1 MVNVA
6 GSLHDSDNSR
16 AVDIH
21 APHQSIPSL
30 KEGLVHLT
38 LITLGVLIALSFEG
52 IASWREHRALVREA
66 RANLASEIRDNID
79 ELSNRLKNIP
89 NERHNID
96 RAHKVLTTLAQHQQV
111 EGRLELGMVTADL
124 RDASYS
130 TAQLTGAFALMD
142 YDEAKKYAGVYGR
155 QALYIRVHN
164 EAFQSLSRTMAL
176 GDVLARN
183 ETPSTREI
191 EDLRQQL
198 RWASASLIADEQIG
212 GALFKDYER
221 VLQER

>member
-1 MVNVA
+1 ME
-6 GSLHDSDNSR
+6 
-16 AVDIH
+16 IH
-21 APHQSIPSL
+21 APHRSIASL
-30 KEGLVHLT
+30 KEGFVQLT

-66 RANLASEIRDNID
+66 RANLASEIGDNIN

-89 NERHNID
+89 IERQNID
-96 RAHKVLTTLAQHQQV
+96 RAHQVLTTLAQHRPV
-111 EGRLELGMVTADL
+111 EGQLELGMVTADL

-142 YDEAKKYAGVYGR
+142 YDEAKKYASVYGR
-155 QALYIRVHN
+155 QALYMRVHS

-183 ETPSTREI
+183 ETPSTREL

-198 RWASASLIADEQIG
+198 RWASASLLADEQIG
-212 GALFKDYER
+212 GALRKDYER